1 MLAKAATLDVDMA
14 FIDLE
19 DSVPAAAKTDATRN
33 LVVEALTGYN
43 WQAGRVA
50 VRINP
55 VDGPWWTR
63 DVETLVRGAGERIA
77 SVVIPKVEGTTDIQA
92 VDRQLSEIE
101 ASLGL
106 KGQIELEA
114 QIESARGLVELEAI
128 ATASPRLTVIVFG
141 PGDYAASLGLVS
153 ETIGKPDARYPGDQW
168 HYVRSRI
175 ATVAHAF
182 GLQPIDGPY
191 AAVTDSEGL
200 RESATLARLVGFEGK
215 WVIHPDQIAICNEV
229 FSPTNNEVEWARQV
243 INVLDRAEGTDRAA
257 VRHGG
262 VMIDTASRRVA
273 EALLDRAR
281 AAGVIS

>member
-1 MLAKAATLDVDMA
+1 
-14 FIDLE
+14 
-19 DSVPAAAKTDATRN
+19 
-33 LVVEALTGYN
+33 
-43 WQAGRVA
+43 
-50 VRINP
+50 
-55 VDGPWWTR
+55 
-63 DVETLVRGAGERIA
+63 
-77 SVVIPKVEGTTDIQA
+77 
-92 VDRQLSEIE
+92 
-101 ASLGL
+101 
-106 KGQIELEA
+106 
-114 QIESARGLVELEAI
+114 
-128 ATASPRLTVIVFG
+128 
-141 PGDYAASLGLVS
+141 
-153 ETIGKPDARYPGDQW
+153 
-168 HYVRSRI
+168 VRSRI
-175 ATVAHAF
+175 AAVAHAF

-229 FSPTNNEVEWARQV
+229 FSPTSSEVEWARQV